1 MANYNVDIEVGVK
14 GAQRL
19 TKFRKEINRTAKE
32 VDGLNQQIR
41 RAAGNKFENSID
53 RLNASVSKTSKLL
66 NRAAVGTRDFEK
78 AARLVVKAEK
88 ERDMVLQKTEKT
100 LARIRLQESAETL
113 THREKLRLIKLVGAE
128 KVKDLKA
135 AIDADISEKISPNT
149 VYKKLG

>member
-1 MANYNVDIEVGVK
+1 VANYNVDIEIGVK

-19 TKFRKEINRTAKE
+19 TKFRKEVNKTSKE

-53 RLNASVSKTSKLL
+53 RLNGSVSKTSKLL

-88 ERDMVLQKTEKT
+88 ERDLVLQQTEKT
-100 LARIRLQESAETL
+100 LARIRLKESAET
-113 THREKLRLIKLVGAE
+113 
-128 KVKDLKA
+128 
-135 AIDADISEKISPNT
+135 
-149 VYKKLG
+149 